1 MSDRHRDVALFR
13 YSLIRPAA
21 DPELS
26 TRQRGRMVRQL
37 AAVDHV
43 GPDGERVR
51 VSRTTIDR
59 WIRAYRAAGF
69 DGLFPAG
76 RTAQPYTP
84 AAVLD
89 LAARLKKENPGRTAA
104 QIVRVI
110 TAEEGW
116 SPAERTIQRYFVRTG
131 LNLRPDGAPPEVF
144 GRFEAAAS
152 NDLWTGDAMHGIAV
166 AGHKTYLLA
175 FIDDHSR
182 LLCGYRWAY
191 AEDTVRLERALRSG
205 LQSRGIP
212 KRLYVDNGSAFV
224 SKPLLR
230 ACAVLGIGL
239 VHSKVRRPEGRGK
252 IERFFRTVRDQ
263 FMVELNINPPA
274 DLDELNRQFSAWVET
289 VYHRR
294 THSETGQTPLE
305 RFDTTVVAM
314 ADNALLHEAFLWS
327 ETRTVTKTATVSLL
341 GNHYEVD
348 AALAGYKVELIYN
361 PFDLT
366 NIEVR
371 YDQRPMGTAI
381 PFKIS
386 RHSHPAARPDPIIE
400 PAETTGI
407 NYLGLIE
414 TRRDQTVTGAGGLDG
429 NDFHKLAH
437 PTNND
442 DGDTDQGELS

>member
-37 AAVDHV
+37 AAVEHV
-43 GPDGERVR
+43 GPFGDRFR

-59 WIRAYRAAGF
+59 WIRAYRTAGF
-69 DGLFPAG
+69 DALVPTG
-76 RTAQPYTP
+76 RTAEPYTP
-84 AAVLD
+84 ATSLE

-110 TAEEGW
+110 TAEQGW
-116 SPAERTIQRYFVRTG
+116 SPSERTIQRHFAQTG
-131 LNLRPDGAPPEVF
+131 LNLRPDGTPPEVF
-144 GRFEAAAS
+144 GRFEAAVT
-152 NDLWTGDAMHGIAV
+152 NDLWTGDAMHGIAI

-182 LLCGYRWAY
+182 LLCGYRWTY

-205 LQSRGIP
+205 LESRGTP
-212 KRLYVDNGSAFV
+212 RRLYVDNGSAFA

-239 VHSKVRRPEGRGK
+239 IHSTVRRPEGRGK

-263 FMVELNINPPA
+263 FMIELALNTPA
-274 DLDELNRQFSAWVET
+274 DLDELNRKFTAWVET

-294 THSETGQTPLE
+294 THSETGQPPLE
-305 RFDTTVVAM
+305 RFDTSIVNI
-314 ADNALLHEAFLWS
+314 ADRALLHEAFLWS
-327 ETRTVTKTATVSLL
+327 QTRTVTKTATVSLL

-348 AALAGYKVELIYN
+348 AALVGRKVELIYD
-361 PFDLT
+361 PFDL
-366 NIEVR
+366 NDIEVR
-371 YDQRPMGTAI
+371 YDQRPMGKAV
-381 PFKIS
+381 PFRIG
-386 RHSHPAARPDPIIE
+386 RHTHPAARPDPVTE

-414 TRRDQTVTGAGGLDG
+414 HQRSRDLAGAGGIDFNQLG
-429 NDFHKLAH
+429 NNHT
-437 PTNND
+437 TNNNA
-442 DGDTDQGELS
+442 GRRAGQGEPS

>member
-37 AAVDHV
+37 AAVEHV
-43 GPDGERVR
+43 GPFGERVR

-69 DGLFPAG
+69 DALLPAS
-76 RTAQPYTP
+76 RAAQPYTP
-84 AAVLD
+84 AGMLE

-104 QIVRVI
+104 QVVRVI
-110 TAEEGW
+110 TAEQGW
-116 SPAERTIQRYFVRTG
+116 SPAERTIQRHFVRAG

-152 NDLWTGDAMHGIAV
+152 NDLWTGDAMHGIPI

-205 LQSRGIP
+205 FASRGIP
-212 KRLYVDNGSAFV
+212 RRIYVDNGSAFV

-239 VHSKVRRPEGRGK
+239 IHSKVRRPEGRGK

-263 FMVELNINPPA
+263 FMVELDINRPA

-294 THSETGQTPLE
+294 AHSETRQTPLE
-305 RFDTTVVAM
+305 RFDVSIVAF
-314 ADNALLHEAFLWS
+314 ASPAKLHEAFLWS
-327 ETRTVTKTATVSLL
+327 QTRTVTKTATVSLL

-348 AALAGYKVELIYN
+348 AALAGYKVELIYD

-366 NIEVR
+366 DIEVR
-371 YDQRPMGTAI
+371 YDQRPMGKAV
-381 PFKIS
+381 PFRIG
-386 RHSHPAARPDPIIE
+386 RHTHPAARPDPTTE
-400 PAETTGI
+400 PVEPTGI

-414 TRRDQTVTGAGGLDG
+414 HQRSRDVAAAGGI
-429 NDFHKLAH
+429 DFEQLAH
-437 PTNND
+437 GHNNTNE
-442 DGDTDQGELS
+442 GDIADQGELS